1 MPSIV
6 WDRDPREAYKNP
18 YEYEAQNQFVREAEK
33 ILDKLFS
40 ELLKY
45 SMKFKRDDNSIKKAI
60 WMLQIDAVDSL
71 RDCLILIKQKN
82 HRIAGRLFRD
92 VMETLDLAAFFS
104 SNTTKSNE
112 ELQKWYNDE
121 VVPHGEY
128 RNFIKKTEGEE
139 KFKNVRAYHR
149 MLSKI
154 THRTY
159 RTLAYGYVLGRDDF
173 LAYEG
178 NSKNILV
185 PPETIAMYYT
195 LLADFILITSNEIE
209 KRGLVQKSIVKN
221 IWRDSLEIETVPRRF
236 VPLPY

>member
-6 WDRDPREAYKNP
+6 WGRDPREAYKNP
-18 YEYEAQNQFVREAEK
+18 YEYEAQNQFVREAQK
-33 ILDKLFS
+33 IIDKLFS

-45 SMKFKRDDNSIKKAI
+45 SMKFKRDDTSIKKAI

-71 RDCLILIKQKN
+71 RDCLILMKQKR
-82 HRIAGRLFRD
+82 HRVAGRLFRD

-104 SNTTKSNE
+104 SDTTKSNE
-112 ELQKWYNDE
+112 ELRKWYSDE
-121 VVPHGEY
+121 IVSHSKY
-128 RNFIKKTEGEE
+128 RDFIKNTESKQKAETIKG
-139 KFKNVRAYHR
+139 YYQ

-185 PPETIAMYYT
+185 PPETIAMYYS

-209 KRGLVQKSIVKN
+209 KRGLVKKSIVKN
-221 IWRDSLEIETVPRRF
+221 IWRDSLEAETVPRRF

>member
-6 WDRDPREAYKNP
+6 WGRNPREAYRNP
-18 YEYEAQNQFVREAEK
+18 YEYKAQDQFVREAEK
-33 ILDKLFS
+33 IINKLFS

-45 SMKFKRDDNSIKKAI
+45 SMKFKRDDTSIKKAI

-71 RDCLILIKQKN
+71 QDFLILMKQKN
-82 HRIAGRLFRD
+82 HRVAGRLLRD

-104 SNTTKSNE
+104 SNTIKSNKC
-112 ELQKWYNDE
+112 LKKWYKDE
-121 VVPHGEY
+121 VILHAEY
-128 RNFIKKTEGEE
+128 RNFIKNTEGEE
-139 KFKNVRAYHR
+139 KFKNIRAYHR

-178 NSKNILV
+178 ISKNSLV
-185 PPETIAMYYT
+185 PPETIAMYYA
-195 LLADFILITSNEIE
+195 LLSDFILITSNEIK
-209 KRGLVQKSIVKN
+209 KRGLVKKSIIDN
-221 IWRDSLEIETVPRRF
+221 IWRDSLEIETIPRRF
-236 VPLPY
+236 VPLSY

>member
-6 WDRDPREAYKNP
+6 WGRDPREAYRNP
-18 YEYEAQNQFVREAEK
+18 YEYKSQDQFVREAKK

-45 SMKFKRDDNSIKKAI
+45 SMKFKRDDTSIKKAI

-71 RDCLILIKQKN
+71 RDCLVLLKQKK
-82 HRIAGRLFRD
+82 HRVAGRLFRD

-104 SNTTKSNE
+104 SNTIKSNKC
-112 ELQKWYNDE
+112 LKKWYKDE
-121 VVPHGEY
+121 VIPHGEY

-139 KFKNVRAYHR
+139 KFKNIRAHHR

-159 RTLAYGYVLGRDDF
+159 RTLAYGYVLGKDEF

-178 NSKNILV
+178 ISKNLLV
-185 PPETIAMYYT
+185 PTETIAMYYA
-195 LLADFILITSNEIE
+195 LLSDFILITSNEIK
-209 KRGLVQKSIVKN
+209 KRGLVKKSIINN
-221 IWRDSLEIETVPRRF
+221 IWRDSLEIKTVPRRF
-236 VPLPY
+236 VQQPY